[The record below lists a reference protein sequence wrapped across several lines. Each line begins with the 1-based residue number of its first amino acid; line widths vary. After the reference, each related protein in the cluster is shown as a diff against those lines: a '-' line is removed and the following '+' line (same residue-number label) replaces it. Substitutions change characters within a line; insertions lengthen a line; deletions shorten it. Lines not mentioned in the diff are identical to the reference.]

1 MSEQPRFAQP
11 EANRTAVLQ
20 AAPDKLSGD
29 SQSPSEAIAGGVGQL
44 LRNAREGRS
53 LSVAEAAQSLKLAP
67 RQVEALEAEDWP
79 SLPGNTMIRGFVR
92 NYARLLGLNSEALM
106 HALDAEHLQQ
116 TPKLEASAG
125 TSASLP
131 HVANRVERR
140 DYLAIVAGLL
150 LLFLALLAYLYVPAD
165 GWRERMSGLISAF
178 SRTASSDRSPA
189 PPPAERPAET
199 PAAAQVTQAEPSA
212 LPAASSESVT
222 TVTTPSA
229 IVLSDTSTPAPQLAG
244 SDQSPV
250 GNRLKFTFGQAA
262 WLQVR
267 DGRGQVIVAETNAAG
282 SQREV
287 EGQPPFALVVGNATR
302 VTLEYQGRVIDLA
315 PHSKGEVARLNVE

>member
-11 EANRTAVLQ
+11 EGNRTAILQ
-20 AAPDKLSGD
+20 VAPDKLSGD
-29 SQSPSEAIAGGVGQL
+29 SHSASEATVGGVGQR
-44 LRNAREGRS
+44 LRNAREARG

-150 LLFLALLAYLYVPAD
+150 LLVLALLAYLYVPAD
-165 GWRERMSGLISAF
+165 AWREKMSGLISAF

-189 PPPAERPAET
+189 APVDRPAET
-199 PAAAQVTQAEPSA
+199 PAAPQAAQQEPSA
-212 LPAASSESVT
+212 LPAPSGESVT

-229 IVLSDTSTPAPQLAG
+229 IVLSDASTPGPQSAG
-244 SDQSPV
+244 VDQRPAD
-250 GNRLKFTFGQAA
+250 NRLKFTFGQAA

-267 DGRGQVIVAETNAAG
+267 DGRGQVIVGETNPAG

-287 EGQPPFALVVGNATR
+287 EGQPPFSLVVGNATQ
-302 VTLEYQGRVIDLA
+302 VKLEYRGRVIDLA
-315 PHSKGEVARLNVE
+315 PYSKGEVARLNVE